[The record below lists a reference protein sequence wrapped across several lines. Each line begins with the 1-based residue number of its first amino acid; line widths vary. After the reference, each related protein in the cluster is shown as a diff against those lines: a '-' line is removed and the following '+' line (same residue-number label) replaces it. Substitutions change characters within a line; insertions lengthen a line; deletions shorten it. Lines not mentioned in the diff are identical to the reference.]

1 MFISILIPVYNKEN
15 YLNECIKSVISQTYD
30 NFEIIIINDG
40 SNDNSEKII
49 LEWLDRDDR
58 IRYYKHTNAG
68 VSQTRNRGIDLAK
81 GEYIFFL
88 DADDEL
94 TPNALQ
100 SLVNNAKEYQSDI
113 VMGNYIHV
121 YSQDSKKRPQPTK
134 YKYSGNDLYS
144 TNTKIELFITSSRL
158 LSMVTNKLYRLDFI
172 KKHNIRFDT
181 DVLAEDRLFNL
192 KSYVYRPI
200 ITAIKD
206 YTYLYNHLEE
216 SRSQSL
222 KSTFY
227 EESIGLL
234 CKFNDY
240 LKDTNQC
247 NANNIELMELSVIYD
262 VFKIINMTFE
272 KSEHRYRSLYK
283 ITKKLRSNKVLMDN
297 LDNIFQNKK
306 YKGIN
311 NRAFNR
317 MRLLSYLLYK
327 WPLIIMIYKYLGAI
341 KKKIES

>member
-1 MFISILIPVYNKEN
+1 
-15 YLNECIKSVISQTYD
+15 
-30 NFEIIIINDG
+30 
-40 SNDNSEKII
+40 
-49 LEWLDRDDR
+49 
-58 IRYYKHTNAG
+58 
-68 VSQTRNRGIDLAK
+68 
-81 GEYIFFL
+81 
-88 DADDEL
+88 
-94 TPNALQ
+94 
-100 SLVNNAKEYQSDI
+100 
-113 VMGNYIHV
+113 
-121 YSQDSKKRPQPTK
+121 
-134 YKYSGNDLYS
+134 
-144 TNTKIELFITSSRL
+144 
-158 LSMVTNKLYRLDFI
+158 
-172 KKHNIRFDT
+172 
-181 DVLAEDRLFNL
+181 EDRLFNL

-247 NANNIELMELSVIYD
+247 NDNNIELMELSVIYD